1 MTLILWQLAQ
11 ISLLS
16 LNWSLFQDKMDV
28 GLTLLIRVISFGANF
43 CSALTSSSV
52 LHDLQVPIL
61 FQFVEY

>member
-52 LHDLQVPIL
+52 
-61 FQFVEY
+61 